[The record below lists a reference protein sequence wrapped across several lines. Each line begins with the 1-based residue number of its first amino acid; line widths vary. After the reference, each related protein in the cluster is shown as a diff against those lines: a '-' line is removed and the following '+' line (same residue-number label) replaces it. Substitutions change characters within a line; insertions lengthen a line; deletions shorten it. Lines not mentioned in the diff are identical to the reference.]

1 MDSKKFKI
9 LFVCLGNYCRSPA
22 AHAIMEDM
30 IIKKN
35 LKNKIIV
42 DSCGTSAYVAGDLP
56 DDRMRNVCKKRGI
69 KCEHIVRR
77 MTKSDLDNN
86 DLIVVMDN
94 NNYNNVLY
102 SGADEKKVKKMI
114 DFVSNKKGQYII
126 PDPYYGD
133 ESDFEF
139 AVDLIVDGCEGIL
152 RKYKYI

>member
-1 MDSKKFKI
+1 
-9 LFVCLGNYCRSPA
+9 
-22 AHAIMEDM
+22 
-30 IIKKN
+30 
-35 LKNKIIV
+35 
-42 DSCGTSAYVAGDLP
+42 
-56 DDRMRNVCKKRGI
+56 
-69 KCEHIVRR
+69 